1 MLNGFRRHLFGYDS
15 LSQEGS
21 SIELAKEDDGA
32 NKNIPEVY
40 FYKINDFYKLLKQ
53 LMVFLNE
60 ESERE
65 ANFIRC
71 NFTSNL

>member
-1 MLNGFRRHLFGYDS
+1 MLSGFRRHLFGYGS
-15 LSQEGS
+15 WSQEGS
-21 SIELAKEDDGA
+21 SIEPAKENDGG
-32 NKNIPEVY
+32 NENVLEVY

-60 ESERE
+60 ECKRE